1 MLRRRVRTWL
11 CALAL
16 IAAPARAESPVAGT
30 TVDSIE
36 MAVDRSVI
44 FEPTPDGRLRILKVI
59 DNDRTVQ
66 LPRVA
71 GQVAVAMG
79 YNREGGTILEFNNG
93 LAYNFDYDLRFISPE
108 GVSVAPSFPVCTV
121 GSERVGTEHW
131 PQPYPKL
138 VISAFRRAE
147 RFSC

>member
-1 MLRRRVRTWL
+1 MSPP
-11 CALAL
+11 AFAEPPLA
-16 IAAPARAESPVAGT
+16 GQ

-44 FEPTPDGRLRILKVI
+44 FEPTADGRLRILKVI
-59 DNDRTVQ
+59 DKDRTVQ

-71 GQVAVAMG
+71 GQVAVAMS

-93 LAYNFDYDLRFISPE
+93 LAWNFDYDLRFVSAE
-108 GVSVAPSFPVCTV
+108 GQSIPPAFPVCTI

-131 PQPYPKL
+131 PQPYPTIVL
-138 VISAFRRAE
+138 SRFRRADK
-147 RFSC
+147 FSC

>member
-1 MLRRRVRTWL
+1 MKPWIAAAILLSTPA
-11 CALAL
+11 ALAD
-16 IAAPARAESPVAGT
+16 PPVAGA

-44 FEPTPDGRLRILKVI
+44 FEPAADGRLRILKVI
-59 DNDRTVQ
+59 EKDRTVQ

-71 GQVAVAMG
+71 GQVAVAMS

-93 LAYNFDYDLRFISPE
+93 LTWSFDYDLRFLTPDGE
-108 GVSVAPSFPVCTV
+108 AVAPAYPVCTV

-131 PQPYPKL
+131 PQPYPSI
-138 VISAFRRAE
+138 VHSGFRKAD

>member
-1 MLRRRVRTWL
+1 MRPLLTVL
-11 CALAL
+11 LLAL
-16 IAAPARAESPVAGT
+16 TSTAFADPPVAGA

-44 FEPTPDGRLRILKVI
+44 FEPAANGKLRILKVI
-59 DNDRTVQ
+59 DKDRTVQ
-66 LPRVA
+66 LPRIA
-71 GQVAVAMG
+71 GQVAVAMS

-93 LAYNFDYDLRFISPE
+93 LPWNFDYDLRFVSSD
-108 GVSVAPSFPVCTV
+108 GASVAPSYPVCTV

-131 PQPYPKL
+131 PQPYPTI
-138 VISAFRRAE
+138 VISRVRKAD

>member
-1 MLRRRVRTWL
+1 MRPWL
-11 CALAL
+11 VVLSLVC
-16 IAAPARAESPVAGT
+16 APAFADPPVAGAA
-30 TVDSIE
+30 VDSIE

-44 FEPTPDGRLRILKVI
+44 FRPAPDGRLHIIQVI

-71 GQVAVAMG
+71 GQVAVAMS

-93 LAYNFDYDLRFISPE
+93 LAYNFDYDLRFISSE
-108 GVSVAPSFPVCTV
+108 GASVAPSFPVCTV

-138 VISAFRRAE
+138 VISGFRRAE
-147 RFSC
+147 KFAC